1 MAQNRISEPEAP
13 ARVANEAAINGP
25 FLSSTVNQENSILD
39 EWRGMEDTTTPRLLS
54 RNPGDL
60 IPRRWGHKWKTQGGV
75 KSATLDST
83 DAGTFAAVAALTILS
98 RSEKFI
104 TNYLRNLSISKG
116 STTVFAVHAPQS
128 NLQQLFDE
136 IRRLPST
143 NVGCISECPS
153 PRHDMSLS
161 LLNIPS
167 SVHHRIWHSSIP
179 GRQKAQ
185 VGRWYSKEQ
194 INDEKRPFV
203 PFMAPKWDDGTSNE
217 PIPTLP
223 PDLHDIQANVSSLF
237 YFTDDMAEGLSAA
250 LDHRLPRISKARSA
264 YKSFILLTCGSD
276 GCYCFVNPFCH
287 WSSIHLLSQ
296 GAFHSSGAFGV
307 ALCNHERPEI
317 KVNLS
322 NLFKIGE
329 DYTIT
334 SASSNLIYTINEQP
348 AADVLMKIVTSR
360 TRPVETAEP
369 EKVYLGVLDGQEIQR
384 VLSVSAGS
392 PSRGALLLDAETA
405 PRVGQTVAFLT
416 SVQSPSLVP
425 STLDSSS
432 IQIEAMCLSPEESQ
446 TQLPAEEM
454 AQDVVL
460 QNRFQIATDN
470 GFAVDSGHG
479 LWHCKI
485 PGTTASFKLGIT
497 TEQKTTASER

>member
-1 MAQNRISEPEAP
+1 
-13 ARVANEAAINGP
+13 
-25 FLSSTVNQENSILD
+25 
-39 EWRGMEDTTTPRLLS
+39 
-54 RNPGDL
+54 
-60 IPRRWGHKWKTQGGV
+60 
-75 KSATLDST
+75 
-83 DAGTFAAVAALTILS
+83 
-98 RSEKFI
+98 
-104 TNYLRNLSISKG
+104 
-116 STTVFAVHAPQS
+116 
-128 NLQQLFDE
+128 
-136 IRRLPST
+136 
-143 NVGCISECPS
+143 
-153 PRHDMSLS
+153 
-161 LLNIPS
+161 
-167 SVHHRIWHSSIP
+167 
-179 GRQKAQ
+179 
-185 VGRWYSKEQ
+185 
-194 INDEKRPFV
+194 
-203 PFMAPKWDDGTSNE
+203 MAPKWDDGTSNE

-250 LDHRLPRISKARSA
+250 LDHRLPRISKMGVTAS
-264 YKSFILLTCGSD
+264 STP
-276 GCYCFVNPFCH
+276 FVTGRPFTFYH
-287 WSSIHLLSQ
+287 N

-317 KVNLS
+317 KVNLA
-322 NLFKIGE
+322 NLFNIGE
-329 DYTIT
+329 EYAIT

-369 EKVYLGVLDGQEIQR
+369 EKVYLGLLDGQEIQR